1 MIPFSV
7 NGSGRFFTHDTDIGI
22 IGRGVSV
29 ESSFEEI
36 ANVMF
41 SLLIDLENIHQTQ
54 VLSFEFQA
62 EDNAFAL
69 VTWLKLLLDKANERQ
84 LIFCDFRLKREGN
97 LWKATVAGAPW
108 RNDAQHKH
116 EIKGVML
123 ERLSVAKIDHL
134 WEARCVVDV

>member
-7 NGSGRFFTHDTDIGI
+7 NGSGHFFTHNTDVGI
-22 IGRGVSV
+22 IGRGVSI

-36 ANVMF
+36 ATVMF
-41 SLLIDLENIHQTQ
+41 SLLIDVRHMCQTE
-54 VLSFEFQA
+54 VITFEFQA

-69 VTWLKLLLDKANERQ
+69 ITWLTLLLDKARERQ
-84 LIFCDFRLKREGN
+84 LIFCDFRLKRDGN
-97 LWKATVAGAPW
+97 AWKATVAGAPW
-108 RNDAQHKH
+108 RKDVPHKH
-116 EIKGVML
+116 EINGVML